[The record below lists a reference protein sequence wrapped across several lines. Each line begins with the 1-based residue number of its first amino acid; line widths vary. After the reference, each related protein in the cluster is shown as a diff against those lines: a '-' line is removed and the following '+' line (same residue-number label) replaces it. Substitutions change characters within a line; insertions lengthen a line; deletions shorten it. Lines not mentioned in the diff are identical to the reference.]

1 MKFHHI
7 KSNFTCKYVCVVY
20 ENSISKPVLF
30 VNKKQTEPFIFKI
43 IRIKKTLSY
52 NAIKYDI
59 A

>member
-1 MKFHHI
+1 
-7 KSNFTCKYVCVVY
+7 VCVVY